1 MDACDPGLDIS
12 NLRTL
17 IKQNTGTELK
27 LSKEQICDIYASI
40 QGGNLPLPPL
50 ILSKDGSYLTDRKSP
65 LTRKDFSILFNSTS
79 KVADLR
85 KIAKK
90 VGVLRHADKKL
101 TKLQLTDIIG
111 RRLHSMKV
119 HEPIKLRAAQKAAI
133 LKNKNNA
140 GVVNNF
146 NVNNTGVNA
155 NNGLGGN
162 VNNSL
167 GGNVNNGLGGNVNNG
182 SRVNVNNGPRV
193 NVNNGS
199 RVNVNNGSRVNVN
212 NGSRVNVNNGS
223 RVNVN
228 NGSRVNVNN
237 GLGGT
242 NFNKGNKKPAFLQGS
257 RNNTSNG
264 VKPVK
269 RTFSKTKKPSFL
281 NKIYVPSSKT
291 IKSTGV
297 TPSGPVQGPPS
308 GPVQGPPS
316 RPAEPPQ
323 NVVVRNAQ
331 LKENEILLRSYLNRE
346 NVSKYINNTQKTNA
360 YNKIRKGVNFNSV
373 QKYINGIISTKI
385 SNEEAEQRRK
395 MKIEYNR
402 NELQKI
408 LAELTNLSNTNKN
421 EIISKFNS
429 NSNLNSAKS
438 LAMQKDRNAKKVKV
452 EELKTSFLNF
462 LKNKNV
468 DNKNSYVNRLE
479 MGENITTL
487 KREVLDVVNK
497 KSFQRK
503 KYEVELKQLSTLLNS
518 SKNLNNSM
526 KAKFL
531 RNFEK
536 SKDFNK
542 VRKNVEDEFKKINEQ
557 RKQGELSFREAN
569 QKKLLI
575 KILKN
580 SKNFTNDDRKAFMKR
595 LEAGDNFNT
604 LKEDAIQMARNLAKK
619 RKNRIQEQKNIAEKE
634 LAFEKR
640 EQEKKLLN
648 KIMSNSKF
656 LNNTEK
662 NVFRQRFNNGEKF
675 NILKENV
682 IKRASNLKK
691 EYRKKEQE
699 MIENEERKR
708 IKSDQRKLL
717 NKIMN
722 NSKLFNNSE
731 KNAFRQRFNKG
742 DNFNIIK
749 TNVIKKAQNLKREYK
764 QKEQEMR
771 EEEEKKRIRNEQ
783 KRLLNKIM
791 SNSKYLNNSDKNG
804 FRKRFNNGESFNVVK
819 TNVIKKAGNL
829 KREYMKKEQELR
841 EEEEKKRIRNEQK
854 RLLNKIMGNS
864 RNLNNT
870 DILEF
875 RQRFNNGENFN
886 VIKANVIKKAQA
898 LKQNRLRKKEEEKRI
913 VRDKQKQM
921 LLKILNNS
929 KNFTNVNKNMF
940 IKQFNNGGNFNAV
953 KSSAISKAQELA
965 KVRKNKE
972 EANRLAREKEEE
984 NRLKKEEEN
993 RIAKERVQQK
1003 KKLLKILENSKNFT
1017 NANKNTYMRQFNN
1030 GGNFNTIKSN
1040 AISKAQELAKARK
1053 NKEEANRIAR
1063 EEYEEEQRKAKEE
1076 EERKAKEEANR
1087 IKREKERE
1095 VKRARLTK
1103 ILRNSKNFTNENRQ
1117 EFLNRF
1123 ENGENVNTIKA
1134 NAISRAKEL
1143 AKVRKNKEEQNRLER
1158 EKEEANRIAKEREE
1172 QRLANEEKKK
1182 KEEERK
1188 ARELREKQQK
1198 LLSKILNNSKNMTN
1212 ADKVAF
1218 LKRFENGGNFNTVKS
1233 NAISRAK
1240 ELAKVRKN
1248 KEEANRLAKEKE
1260 EANRKAKEEANRKAK
1275 EEANRKAKEREKQ
1288 QKLLSKILNNSK
1300 NLTNVNKVTF
1310 LKRFANGGNF
1320 NTIKSNAI
1328 SKAQELAK
1336 QRKAKEEANRIA
1348 REKEE
1353 ANRKAKE
1360 EANRKAKEREKKQQL
1375 LSKILNNSKNLTN
1388 TNKAAFLKRFANG
1401 GEFNKIKSNAISK
1414 AQELAKQRKAKEEAD
1429 RKAREKEEANRK
1441 AKEEMIEKK
1450 KAEALAKKKKE
1461 EEEKKKK
1468 EAENKKKAAQNQQM
1482 RASLTKKVKST
1493 QMNQKVKNKLLNQL
1507 KNYSIQIKNIA
1518 PSIEKTIE
1526 SEKLNGN
1533 YNEAAN
1539 RKKRQEVKKQLAEY
1553 ISKTYPNMSKADRK
1567 EYINRA
1573 NLTQWKKGIFSGSQG
1588 MEANRAFERIKGN
1601 IERNIKSKEKN
1612 QQKKNTKANLKK
1624 LVNNTMK
1631 GRAAKNVNRL
1641 KKNIN
1646 EGISE
1651 MTVKTRLAQLNK
1663 QTKYQK

>member
-1 MDACDPGLDIS
+1 MLGYINMDACDPGLDIS
-12 NLRTL
+12 NLKTL
-17 IKQNTGTELK
+17 IKQNTGADIT
-27 LSKEQICDIYASI
+27 LSKQQICDVYASI
-40 QGGNLPLPPL
+40 QGGKLPLPPL
-50 ILSKDGSYLTDRKSP
+50 ILSKDGSYLTDGKSP
-65 LTRKDFSILFNSTS
+65 LTRKDFDTLFRSTT
-79 KVADLR
+79 KVEELR
-85 KIAKK
+85 RIAKK
-90 VGVLRHADKKL
+90 VGVVRYADKKL
-101 TKLQLTDIIG
+101 TKRQLTDIIG

-119 HEPIKLRAAQKAAI
+119 HEPIKLRSVQKKEI
-133 LKNKNNA
+133 QKNAFNNLNRVNENVNRVNSNFNTNNGLGGNVKNGLRRNM
-140 GVVNNF
+140 NNGLGG
-146 NVNNTGVNA
+146 NVNNGLRRNV

-167 GGNVNNGLGGNVNNG
+167 SGNVNNGL
-182 SRVNVNNGPRV
+182 RRNVNNGPNRV
-193 NVNNGS
+193 SFKKNN
-199 RVNVNNGSRVNVN
+199 RPRFLNKQ
-212 NGSRVNVNNGS
+212 
-223 RVNVN
+223 
-228 NGSRVNVNN
+228 
-237 GLGGT
+237 
-242 NFNKGNKKPAFLQGS
+242 NKGTLINTKLSTPIREFTAPKQKRPAFLNKS
-257 RNNTSNG
+257 FIKTNKIKPMPDYVFKRNNRGLGMYKNN
-264 VKPVK
+264 KPND
-269 RTFSKTKKPSFL
+269 TT
-281 NKIYVPSSKT
+281 
-291 IKSTGV
+291 TG
-297 TPSGPVQGPPS
+297 PIQGPAR
-308 GPVQGPPS
+308 GPIEGPK
-316 RPAEPPQ
+316 AIE
-323 NVVVRNAQ
+323 NRNREIQ
-331 LKENEILLRSYLNRE
+331 ENEILLRSYLNRE
-346 NVSKYINNTQKTNA
+346 NVSKYINNAQKTNA
-360 YNKIRKGVNFNSV
+360 FNRV
-373 QKYINGIISTKI
+373 KRGTKFNNVKTYINGIISTKI
-385 SNEEAEQRRK
+385 TNEQRLQNQK
-395 MKIEYNR
+395 IKIEQNR

-408 LAELTNLSNTNKN
+408 LAELTNLTNTNKN
-421 EIISKFNS
+421 EILSKFNS
-429 NSNLNSAKS
+429 NGKLN
-438 LAMQKDRNAKKVKV
+438 NAKTLAIQKNRNIKKIKL
-452 EELKTSFLNF
+452 ENLKLNLRTFLE
-462 LKNKNV
+462 NKNV
-468 DNKNSYVNRLE
+468 NNKGIYINRLNA
-479 MGENITTL
+479 GEDISNL
-487 KREVLDVVNK
+487 KKEILGVINK
-497 KSFQRK
+497 KENERK
-503 KYEVELKQLSTLLNS
+503 NYDLKLRELSVLLNS

-542 VRKNVEDEFKKINEQ
+542 VRKNIEDEFKKINNARKEGEITLRNADQ
-557 RKQGELSFREAN
+557 RK
-569 QKKLLI
+569 LLQ
-575 KILKN
+575 KILNN
-580 SKNFTNDDRKAFMKR
+580 SKNFTNDDKRMFMKR
-595 LEAGDNFNT
+595 LEAGNNFNT
-604 LKEDAIQMARNLAKK
+604 LKGNAIQAARNLAKK
-619 RKNRIQEQKNIAEKE
+619 RKNRELEKQIIAEAEYKEEQK
-634 LAFEKR
+634 R
-640 EQEKKLLN
+640 QMKKLLN
-648 KIMSNSKF
+648 KIMSNSKY
-656 LNNTEK
+656 LNNAEK
-662 NVFRQRFNNGEKF
+662 NVFRQRFNSGENF
-675 NILKENV
+675 NTLKENV

-691 EYRKKEQE
+691 EY
-699 MIENEERKR
+699 
-708 IKSDQRKLL
+708 QR
-717 NKIMN
+717 
-722 NSKLFNNSE
+722 
-731 KNAFRQRFNKG
+731 
-742 DNFNIIK
+742 
-749 TNVIKKAQNLKREYK
+749 
-764 QKEQEMR
+764 KEQEMR

-791 SNSKYLNNSDKNG
+791 
-804 FRKRFNNGESFNVVK
+804 
-819 TNVIKKAGNL
+819 
-829 KREYMKKEQELR
+829 
-841 EEEEKKRIRNEQK
+841 
-854 RLLNKIMGNS
+854 GNS
-864 RNLNNT
+864 RDLNNT
-870 DILEF
+870 DILAF

-886 VIKANVIKKAQA
+886 IIKANVIKRAQI

-929 KNFTNVNKNMF
+929 KNFTNANKNMF
-940 IKQFNNGGNFNAV
+940 IKQFNNGGNFNTV
-953 KSSAISKAQELA
+953 KSNAISKAQELA
-965 KVRKNKE
+965 KARKNKE

-993 RIAKERVQQK
+993 RIAKERAQQK
-1003 KKLLKILENSKNFT
+1003 KNLLKILENSKNFT
-1017 NANKNTYMRQFNN
+1017 NANKNMYMRQFNN
-1030 GGNFNTIKSN
+1030 GGNFDTIKSN
-1040 AISKAQELAKARK
+1040 AISKAQNLAKARK
-1053 NKEEANRIAR
+1053 NKEEANRLAR

-1134 NAISRAKEL
+1134 NAISKAKEL

-1233 NAISRAK
+1233 NAISKAK
-1240 ELAKVRKN
+1240 ELTKARKN
-1248 KEEANRLAKEKE
+1248 REEEERKAREKE

-1275 EEANRKAKEREKQ
+1275 KEEERKAKEREKQ

-1310 LKRFANGGNF
+1310 LKRFENGGNF

-1336 QRKAKEEANRIA
+1336 QRKAKEEQERKA

-1360 EANRKAKEREKKQQL
+1360 EANRKAKEREKKQKL
-1375 LSKILNNSKNLTN
+1375 LSKILNNSKNLTD
-1388 TNKAAFLKRFANG
+1388 TNKTEFLKRFEK
-1401 GEFNKIKSNAISK
+1401 GETFNTVKKNAISK
-1414 AQELAKQRKAKEEAD
+1414 AQELAKQRKAKEEQE

-1482 RASLTKKVKST
+1482 RASLTKKLKST

-1507 KNYSIQIKNIA
+1507 KNYSVQIKNIA

-1553 ISKTYPNMSKADRK
+1553 ISKTYPNMTKADRK

-1651 MTVKTRLAQLNK
+1651 MAVKTRIAQLNK